1 MTFNENNVN
10 RENNGRFGEKNGS
23 PSDVSLTD
31 ANARLD
37 DDGAYTVSDY
47 AAPDAKLTARF
58 TPDGGLVLATEE
70 ELAARSDGE
79 IFLDDIRHIGFAR
92 AEDIA
97 LRDEVMK
104 LRSKGKGHQY
114 DHHYNDIWNGNAV
127 NVFGKQDGWSK
138 EVIEQKLAHADK
150 MLYALQ
156 NGHIRARDIS
166 DNWEKQ
172 SDGVAWA
179 KAVKTELKDGLD
191 SEGRSLFVNAAAA
204 RERYQDFEGGR
215 NGR

>member
-10 RENNGRFGEKNGS
+10 RESDGRFGEKNGS
-23 PSDVSLTD
+23 PADVT
-31 ANARLD
+31 
-37 DDGAYTVSDY
+37 
-47 AAPDAKLTARF
+47 LTARL
-58 TPDGGLVLATEE
+58 TPDGGFVLASEE
-70 ELAARSDGE
+70 ELAARSPE
-79 IFLDDIRHIGFAR
+79 QVFLDDIRSIGFAR

-104 LRSKGKGHQY
+104 DRAKGRSHLY
-114 DHHYNDIWNGNAV
+114 DHHYTDIWNGNAV
-127 NVFGKQDGWSK
+127 NIFGEQDGWSK
-138 EVIEQKLAHADK
+138 ELIEQKLANTDE

-156 NGHIRARDIS
+156 NGKTRARDIS
-166 DNWEKQ
+166 ENWEKQ
-172 SDGVAWA
+172 SDGIAWA
-179 KAVKTELKDGLD
+179 KAVKTELTDALA